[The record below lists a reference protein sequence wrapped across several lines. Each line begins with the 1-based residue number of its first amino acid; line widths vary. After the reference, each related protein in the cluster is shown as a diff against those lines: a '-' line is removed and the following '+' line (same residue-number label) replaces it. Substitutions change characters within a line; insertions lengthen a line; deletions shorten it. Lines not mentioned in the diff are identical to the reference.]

1 MERRMLKNKIIS
13 LLLLV
18 VILAAD
24 FNFLP
29 VQSIIN
35 QASQSTAIVAYAAT
49 TKAGKWIK
57 ESNGK
62 WWYKHTDGTY
72 TKNDWEYIN
81 GYWYHFD
88 SSGYMQTGWLKVDG
102 KWYHLNS
109 EGKMHIGWVKIGN
122 YWYHFDSNG
131 VRQTGWQK
139 LNGNWYYFNSDGIR
153 QVGWVKVGNYW
164 YHLDSEG
171 IMQTGWQKLNGN
183 WYYFNSDG
191 VRQVGWQQVD
201 GKWYHL
207 NSEGIM
213 ETGWV
218 KIGTEWYFFHSTGE
232 RYVGWLTDNGKTYHF
247 NSSGI
252 MDIGWKKINDYWY
265 FFNYEGS
272 MQLGWK
278 KIDGSWYYFNMQN
291 GQMNTKTFTENQR
304 KYYFNSSGA
313 LYRTD
318 IDIDVQQQQ
327 KTLWCWAACAVMVG
341 RYNTNSTISQK
352 NIVAKFTG
360 SENNNV
366 PGNPYITAQAVYYAS
381 NNTKKSTLYFPGLKF
396 TSSSS
401 SVYKSAVDMIDDN
414 HPFIIAIADKETA
427 DKILNQD
434 IAQDTVL
441 SGSGHMVVCSGYD
454 KEDNTL
460 KIVNPWKLTPTK
472 FYSYDDIMED
482 VYFNP
487 VEGRCIMM
495 IAY

>member
-1 MERRMLKNKIIS
+1 M
-13 LLLLV
+13 
-18 VILAAD
+18 
-24 FNFLP
+24 
-29 VQSIIN
+29 
-35 QASQSTAIVAYAAT
+35 VAYAAT
-49 TKAGKWIK
+49 TKLGKWIK

-62 WWYKHTDGTY
+62 WWYKYTDGTY
-72 TKNDWEYIN
+72 TKNGWEYIN

-88 SSGYMQTGWLKVDG
+88 ASGYMQTGWQKINNE
-102 KWYHLNS
+102 WYHFDS
-109 EGKMHIGWVKIGN
+109 DGHRQTGWVKIGN

-131 VRQTGWQK
+131 IRQTGWQK

-213 ETGWV
+213 
-218 KIGTEWYFFHSTGE
+218 
-232 RYVGWLTDNGKTYHF
+232 
-247 NSSGI
+247 
-252 MDIGWKKINDYWY
+252 DIGWKKINDYWY

-278 KIDGSWYYFNMQN
+278 KIDGKWYYFNMQN
-291 GQMNTKTFTENQR
+291 GQMNTKAFNEGTR
-304 KYYFNSSGA
+304 KYEFFASGA
-313 LYRTD
+313 LK
-318 IDIDVQQQQ
+318 
-327 KTLWCWAACAVMVG
+327 KTELIVKIEKQRKSHWCWAACAVMVG

-454 KEDNTL
+454 KEDKTL

>member
-13 LLLLV
+13 VLLLV

-153 QVGWVKVGNYW
+153 QVGWQKVDGKWYHLNSEGIMETGWVKIGNYW
-164 YHLDSEG
+164 YHFDSTG
-171 IMQTGWQKLNGN
+171 VRQTGWQKLNGN

-191 VRQVGWQQVD
+191 IRQVGWQQVD

-213 ETGWV
+213 EIGWV
-218 KIGTEWYFFHSTGE
+218 KIGTDWYFFHSTGE
-232 RYVGWLTDNGKTYHF
+232 RYVGWLTENGKTYHF

-252 MDIGWKKINDYWY
+252 MDIGWKKINNYWY
-265 FFNYEGS
+265 H
-272 MQLGWK
+272 
-278 KIDGSWYYFNMQN
+278 
-291 GQMNTKTFTENQR
+291 
-304 KYYFNSSGA
+304 FNSSGVMNTSTLTEGTRKYFFDNSA
-313 LYRTD
+313 GVLYSTELIVD
-318 IDIDVQQQQ
+318 EEKQQ
-327 KTLWCWAACAVMVG
+327 KENWCWAACAVMVG
-341 RYNTNSTISQK
+341 TYNTNYTSTQNAVVGATHFYSEAD
-352 NIVAKFTG
+352 VAEVDSVVVKGMNF
-360 SENNNV
+360 
-366 PGNPYITAQAVYYAS
+366 AS
-381 NNTKKSTLYFPGLKF
+381 RNTKSGII
-396 TSSSS
+396 TSPLSFNE
-401 SVYKSAVDMIDDN
+401 AVAQIDKN
-414 HPFIIAIADKETA
+414 HPFMIH
-427 DKILNQD
+427 
-434 IAQDTVL
+434 L
-441 SGSGHMVVCSGYD
+441 SPLDGSTGHMVVCTGY
-454 KEDNTL
+454 KKRNENEYVL
-460 KIVNPWKLTPTK
+460 IVDPDPT
-472 FYSYDDIMED
+472 MPT
-482 VYFNP
+482 VYYGYKNLCNINSEYNKYR
-487 VEGRCIMM
+487 VCTSM
-495 IAY
+495 IIY

>member
-1 MERRMLKNKIIS
+1 MKKKTLKNKMIS
-13 LLLLV
+13 VLLLV

-29 VQSIIN
+29 LQSIIN
-35 QASQSTAIVAYAAT
+35 QTSQSAGIMVAYAAT
-49 TKAGKWIK
+49 TKPGKWIK

-153 QVGWVKVGNYW
+153 QVGWIKVGNYWYHLDSEGIMQTGWQKLNGNWYYFNSDGIRQVGWIKVGDYW

-213 ETGWV
+213 ETGWQ
-218 KIGTEWYFFHSTGE
+218 KLNGDWYYFDS
-232 RYVGWLTDNGKTYHF
+232 NGVRQT
-247 NSSGI
+247 
-252 MDIGWKKINDYWY
+252 
-265 FFNYEGS
+265 
-272 MQLGWK
+272 GWK
-278 KIDGSWYYFNMQN
+278 KIDGSWYYFNPET
-291 GQMNTKTFTENQR
+291 GKMNTKKFREGSREYGFFDN
-304 KYYFNSSGA
+304 GA
-313 LYRTD
+313 LKTTELNVSCQATQG
-318 IDIDVQQQQ
+318 ID
-327 KTLWCWAACAVMVG
+327 WCWAACARSVG
-341 RYNTNSTISQK
+341 IYDRDIKITQK
-352 NIVAKFTG
+352 EIYDNMIAQNGGVTLSKLPEAIVF
-360 SENNNV
+360 
-366 PGNPYITAQAVYYAS
+366 AS
-381 NNTKKSTLYFPGLKF
+381 KNTKKSALTKNFGFQSMVNEIDKNRPSVMILK
-396 TSSSS
+396 
-401 SVYKSAVDMIDDN
+401 YKN
-414 HPFIIAIADKETA
+414 NAIHTC
-427 DKILNQD
+427 
-434 IAQDTVL
+434 
-441 SGSGHMVVCSGYD
+441 VCAGYD
-454 KEDNTL
+454 LERKAL
-460 KIVNPWKLTPTK
+460 ILVNLDFGVSITK
-472 FYSYDDIMED
+472 SEYINSSQSFFYFGDAVTCPY
-482 VYFNP
+482 
-487 VEGRCIMM
+487 
-495 IAY
+495 IAYTY